1 MASSRTAFVEPEV
14 HHVEGVFASADK
26 NGAAAAAGPAA
37 KKAELQQL
45 TRSIYTLRYGL
56 LGMATL
62 RAPDPAGASA
72 VPSPAVP
79 TGMATSP
86 DGIPLDGRADDDME
100 RCGRAQRSK
109 RPLRQLPDR

>member
-1 MASSRTAFVEPEV
+1 MVSSRTAFVEPEV
-14 HHVEGVFASADK
+14 HHIEGVFANADK
-26 NGAAAAAGPAA
+26 NGAAATAGLAA
-37 KKAELQQL
+37 KKAEVQGL

-72 VPSPAVP
+72 VPSPAVLP
-79 TGMATSP
+79 GMATSP

-100 RCGRAQRSK
+100 RCGRG
-109 RPLRQLPDR
+109 LRLTTSQTVV